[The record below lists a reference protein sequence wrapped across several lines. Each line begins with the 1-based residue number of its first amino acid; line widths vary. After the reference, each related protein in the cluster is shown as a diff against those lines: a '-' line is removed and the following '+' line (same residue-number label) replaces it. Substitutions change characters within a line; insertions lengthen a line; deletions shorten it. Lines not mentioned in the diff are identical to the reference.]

1 MLVYYTHS
9 HCSPATFSLINGSVS
24 IDQWLTYSH
33 ACRLPI
39 TYNFIA
45 LYLTVSYIYIT
56 FCLSL
61 YKFPSCIAFSFPL
74 HWCVHIIHI
83 VHFRPATFSLMNGP
97 ISVVQRLY
105 YSHACRLINTYYIIA
120 LSLPVLLLLRLMSTP
135 YNRL

>member
-1 MLVYYTHS
+1 MLTYYTHS
-9 HCSPATFSLINGSVS
+9 QCYPATISLINGPVS
-24 IDQWLTYSH
+24 IVQWLTYSH

-39 TYNFIA
+39 TYNIIA
-45 LYLTVSYIYIT
+45 FYLTVSYILH

-61 YKFPSCIAFSFPL
+61 YKFQSCIEFSFPL

-83 VHFRPATFSLMNGP
+83 VHFLPATISLMNGP

-120 LSLPVLLLLRLMSTP
+120 LYLPVLFLLRLMSTP
-135 YNRL
+135 YNWL